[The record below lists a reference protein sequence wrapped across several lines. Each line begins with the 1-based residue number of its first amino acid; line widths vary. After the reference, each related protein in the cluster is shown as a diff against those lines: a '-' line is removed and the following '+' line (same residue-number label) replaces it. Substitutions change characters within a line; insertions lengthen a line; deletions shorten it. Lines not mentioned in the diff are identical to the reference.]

1 MGITDLDHVNM
12 RTAQLE
18 AMTRFYQEVLGL
30 EVGRRPPFSFN
41 GTWLYCGD
49 KAAVHLVEID
59 SPRPA
64 GPATG
69 IEHFAFAAEGLAGFV
84 ERLRAA
90 DLDYDLRIVPDF
102 GTRQLHLRDPD
113 GNHVEIAF
121 DASEDVEAA
130 S

>member
-41 GTWLYCGD
+41 GTWLYCGE
-49 KAAVHLVEID
+49 KAAVHLVEIEA
-59 SPRPA
+59 SRPA
-64 GPATG
+64 GGG

-90 DLDYDLRIVPDF
+90 ELDYELRTVPDF
-102 GTRQLHLRDPD
+102 GIRQLHLRDPD

-121 DASEDVEAA
+121 APSEEADAA

>member
-1 MGITDLDHVNM
+1 MRITDLNHVNM

-30 EVGRRPPFSFN
+30 EVGRRPPFTFN

-49 KAAVHLVEID
+49 KAAVHLVEIE
-59 SPRPA
+59 SPRPT
-64 GPATG
+64 GPAAG

-84 ERLRAA
+84 DRLRAE
-90 DLDYDLRIVPDF
+90 DLDYELRIVPDF
-102 GTRQLHLRDPD
+102 GIRQLHLRDPD

-121 DASEDVEAA
+121 DPSEDTEAVT
-130 S
+130 

>member
-18 AMTRFYQEVLGL
+18 AMKRFYQEVLGL
-30 EVGRRPPFSFN
+30 EIGLRPPFSFN

-49 KAAVHLVEID
+49 KAAVHLVEIE

-64 GPATG
+64 GGG
-69 IEHFAFAAEGLAGFV
+69 IEHFAFAAQDLTGFV

-90 DLDYDLRIVPDF
+90 ELDYDLRIVPDF

-121 DASEDVEAA
+121 DASEEVEAA
-130 S
+130 Y

>member
-18 AMTRFYQEVLGL
+18 AMTRFYREVLGL

-59 SPRPA
+59 SARPA
-64 GPATG
+64 GGG

-84 ERLRAA
+84 ERLRSAA
-90 DLDYDLRIVPDF
+90 LDYDLRIVPEF

-121 DASEDVEAA
+121 DASEEAEAA

>member
-49 KAAVHLVEID
+49 KAAVHLVEVET
-59 SPRPA
+59 PRSA
-64 GPATG
+64 GGPTG
-69 IEHFAFAAEGLAGFV
+69 IEHFAFAAQGLAGFV
-84 ERLRAA
+84 ARLRAA

-113 GNHVEIAF
+113 GNLVGLME
-121 DASEDVEAA
+121 EKR
-130 S
+130 